1 MNLYQFCYRLA
12 ASQIFSILLTH
23 RLDEDLILIG
33 YNRPHISYQS
43 RGINMA
49 NTAAALH
56 ILVKH
61 KEQAEDIIKQLK
73 KGAKFQTLAKK
84 YSTCPSGKRGGDLGE
99 FRRGQMVPQFDK
111 VCFSGETLVPHL
123 VKTKFGWH
131 VVKVLYRT

>member
-1 MNLYQFCYRLA
+1 
-12 ASQIFSILLTH
+12 
-23 RLDEDLILIG
+23 
-33 YNRPHISYQS
+33 
-43 RGINMA
+43 MA
-49 NTAAALH
+49 RTAAALH

-84 YSTCPSGKRGGDLGE
+84 YSSCPSAKKGGDLGE
-99 FRRGQMVPQFDK
+99 FKKGQMVPQFDK
-111 VCFSGETLVPHL
+111 AVFTGEILTPLL